1 MDFIDFKQKPS
12 GEAIGLHKLIDA
24 FSLPVTYPAVRSE
37 VVRGARKTRITDG
50 TVLEQYP
57 PTYAPTDV
65 FGQLRFAMRYEPID
79 LSVLDALFKAVERP
93 AFEAWIRTEP
103 VGKYARRAWYL
114 YELLTG
120 QMLDIPDVPPTA
132 NVMLLNPQLHITGKG
147 RRVRRQRIVDNLLGN
162 KAYCP
167 MIRRSDR
174 LSAAMRQQ
182 LGEEAKSIIA
192 GADPSLLARAVHYL
206 FTKETKSSFA
216 IEGEVPSAD
225 RTSRFVAALGRADDF
240 DTSDKNA
247 FVALQNS
254 IVDPRY
260 AQKDW
265 RPNQNYV
272 GQTASDFTAIVHF
285 ICPKPEDL
293 NDLMNGWM
301 EMVSQV
307 ESGGVD
313 PVCAA
318 AITGFGFVF
327 IHPFEDGNGR
337 IHRFLIHHSL
347 AKLNFAPPGILFP
360 ISAAMLRAPKA
371 YDAALNAFSK
381 SIRSRI
387 LYEMDDQ
394 QRLTVLNKTDH
405 LYRYYDATPQA
416 EYLYDAVAETI
427 RKDLR
432 EEIEFLEVFDKSM
445 LAVKD
450 IVDMPNAR
458 ASSLIRFVLQNHGT
472 LSKNKR
478 GQFPELQDDEL
489 ARIEEAIRSTG
500 RAIDTPAAQL

>member
-1 MDFIDFKQKPS
+1 MNLTGFSQKVA
-12 GEAIGLHKLIDA
+12 GEAVGLHKLIDL
-24 FSLPVTYPAVRSE
+24 FSLPVTPPAVRSE
-37 VVRGARKTRITDG
+37 VVRGARKTRISDG
-50 TVLEQYP
+50 AVLEQYP

-65 FGQLRFAMRYEPID
+65 YGHLRFAMRYEPID
-79 LSVLDALFKAVERP
+79 LNVLDALFKAVDP
-93 AFEAWIRTEP
+93 ATFEAWIKTEP
-103 VGKYARRAWYL
+103 IGKYARRAWYL
-114 YELLTG
+114 YELLTSKE
-120 QMLDIPDVPPTA
+120 LAIPDVPPTA
-132 NVMLLNPQLHITGKG
+132 NVLLLNPALHITTSG

-167 MIRRSDR
+167 MIRRSDK
-174 LSAAMRQQ
+174 LIAALQQQ
-182 LGEEAKSIIA
+182 LGQEAQKIIE

-216 IEGEVPSAD
+216 IEGEVPSPD

-240 DTSDKNA
+240 NTSDKNA

-260 AQKDW
+260 AQQDW
-265 RPNQNYV
+265 RTTQNYV
-272 GQTASDFTAIVHF
+272 GQTASDFSAIVHF

-301 EMVSQV
+301 EMVRQV

-313 PVCAA
+313 AICAA

-337 IHRFLIHHSL
+337 IHRFLIHRSL
-347 AKLNFAPPGILFP
+347 AKLNFAPPGMLFP
-360 ISAAMLRAPKA
+360 VSAAMLRTPKA
-371 YDAALNAFSK
+371 YDAALNAFSN

-387 LYEMDDQ
+387 RYRMDDQ
-394 QRLTVLNKTDH
+394 QSLTVLNKTDH

-416 EYLYDAVAETI
+416 EYLYEAVAETI

-445 LAVKD
+445 GAVKD

-458 ASSLIRFVLQNHGT
+458 ASSLVRFVLQNHGT

-478 GQFPELQDDEL
+478 RQFPELEDDEL
-489 ARIEEAIRSTG
+489 ARIEETIRATA
-500 RAIDTPAAQL
+500 RLFDTPVTEL